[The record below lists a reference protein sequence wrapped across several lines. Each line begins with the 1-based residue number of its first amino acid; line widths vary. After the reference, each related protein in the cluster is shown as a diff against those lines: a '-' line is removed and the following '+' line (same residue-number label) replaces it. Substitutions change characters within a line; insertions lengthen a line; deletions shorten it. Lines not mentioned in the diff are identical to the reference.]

1 MLRRRQLSRK
11 PKRHSFWKAMM
22 IYRRTSR
29 RRRRGWKVS
38 GRWIREQKPRR
49 RAAVVVVTWEMRL
62 GALVAHILVSL
73 FGSVLLLKGADALL
87 LTGLPPFK
95 PGEQVQV
102 SIGDDI

>member
-62 GALVAHILVSL
+62 GARVVHISVSL
-73 FGSVLLLKGADALL
+73 FFFFLVVEWS
-87 LTGLPPFK
+87 
-95 PGEQVQV
+95 
-102 SIGDDI
+102 